1 MAKKKA
7 ALIAALLF
15 ALSSAVAAQG
25 DIEVNKPQRIGQTV
39 TPVPYAT
46 DPRLDGVLVLMPAI
60 QGNSDDLG
68 NGCWVR
74 FYDGENFTGQMLTL
88 VGPIDMPRM
97 DVAKPAWREWDS
109 AIVGPK
115 AKVVTYDKDGYQDRT
130 ATLMPGQRIVSLDND
145 ARLGWFEDIHSVRVS
160 CSG

>member
-1 MAKKKA
+1 MARKKA

-15 ALSSAVAAQG
+15 ELSAGVVAQG
-25 DIEVNKPQRIGQTV
+25 DLEVNKPYRVGEV
-39 TPVPYAT
+39 VAPAPYAT
-46 DPRLDGVLVLMPAI
+46 DARLDGVLVLMPAAQA
-60 QGNSDDLG
+60 QGESLG

-74 FYDGENFTGQMLTL
+74 FYDGENFRGQMLTL

-97 DVAKPAWREWDS
+97 EIAKPAWREWDS

-115 AKVVTYDKDGYQDRT
+115 ARVVTYDKENYRDRT
-130 ATLMPGQRIVSLDND
+130 ATLTAGQRIASLDD
-145 ARLGWFEDIHSVRVS
+145 AQLGWFEEIESVRVS